1 MAIALGSEDARV
13 SSETGKSSSEKN
25 VLGSVFHRSG
35 RLDARIGRDE
45 KKKLHR
51 SG

>member
-13 SSETGKSSSEKN
+13 SSETGKSSEKN
-25 VLGSVFHRSG
+25 VIGSVFHRFG